1 MFDDP
6 RSRTAVEYQHHGS
19 SRSKRSRSLRPTARQ
34 LWRCADTK
42 GASRCHSPRARFVVE
57 DHAGVVGR
65 GECGAIRGAG
75 PESLGASSA
84 PPTAACGHGRGD
96 GERRLGVRRRRC
108 RRRRDDADGRA
119 AHLHLLASTDVG
131 LCLHGV
137 FSCRLLCY
145 LAAGESFSGREGL
158 VGRGWRLSHGR
169 GTKIVRAGRA
179 RPRPRRDVAGGF
191 GDLPG
196 ARVLAGAGDERP
208 REVAARRGATDG
220 RTSAV
225 ASLRPMPLLILI
237 ALLAGALFPSAG
249 RRQ

>member
-57 DHAGVVGR
+57 DHAGVVGW

-96 GERRLGVRRRRC
+96 GERRLGVRRRRR
-108 RRRRDDADGRA
+108 RRRRDDDDADRA
-119 AHLHLLASTDVG
+119 ALHLHRLASTDVG

-137 FSCRLLCY
+137 FLL
-145 LAAGESFSGREGL
+145 SFVVLLGGRRIIL
-158 VGRGWRLSHGR
+158 RPR
-169 GTKIVRAGRA
+169 GTGGSRLAFVA
-179 RPRPRRDVAGGF
+179 RSRHEDRQGGH
-191 GDLPG
+191 PG
-196 ARVLAGAGDERP
+196 TRSLGAS
-208 REVAARRGATDG
+208 AAPATAACG
-220 RTSAV
+220 H
-225 ASLRPMPLLILI
+225 
-237 ALLAGALFPSAG
+237 G
-249 RRQ
+249 